1 MSNQILKDA
10 KGKVMGK
17 IWTSGH
23 GVQELKDSKGKKL
36 GYYDPRTDV
45 TKTRNGRKVGKGNLL
60 LTLLN

>member
-36 GYYDPRTDV
+36 GYYDPLTDV